1 MNLINL
7 NKMFLSR
14 LCLSSIRLLSMRSL
28 TTIDNNYSSEVLKT
42 DRLFQDLN
50 HKHFESLAKDEKQ
63 LNEIKLILS
72 EYDYIK
78 YSSLEVPSTL
88 TLEDMKQLLLLS
100 THHKRIQYFCH
111 LFNKEIKRL
120 VRTKQKLI
128 DKQLKEIELKSKWSQ
143 TQSERSG
150 LFDANGDLVYGINN
164 FEIKNI
170 FFQFYKIFFF

>member
-1 MNLINL
+1 
-7 NKMFLSR
+7 
-14 LCLSSIRLLSMRSL
+14 MRSL
-28 TTIDNNYSSEVLKT
+28 TTIDSNYSEEVLKT

-88 TLEDMKQLLLLS
+88 TLEDMKQLLLFS
-100 THHKRIQYFCH
+100 RNKRIQYFYH

-120 VRTKQKLI
+120 VKTKRKLI

-150 LFDANGDLVYGINN
+150 LFDAYGDLVYGINN

-170 FFQFYKIFFF
+170 FFLFYKYFSFSLDLFLD